1 MSHEHSSSTDNP
13 RHDPVTVAPAAKPPP
28 PPPPPH
34 SLPTPPSTD
43 TSAAAAMT
51 VEQQNGHSHA
61 EPPAP
66 APAPLPPASLDSPA
80 VPPPPPPAVP
90 LPPHLGL
97 PAKLRHTDS
106 ASSVAAQP
114 PTPVPQPAQHAQPV
128 ENGES
133 VVNGAPHAHSYSHG
147 TFNEQAEEAVE
158 HAHAHPGLGSV
169 QHEWEQGLAGAS
181 GADGTETPPAGVDVL
196 ADVAMGEAVLGLAEF
211 AAGAGSGDVKE
222 GSPGVSV
229 QAADDGPANSV
240 PPTQG
245 GTLKRSSPDRDGDEA
260 GDAAGLLGFAQGE
273 VVQGGDGREAKRVKV
288 EPEPTPAAPAIPSP
302 SPYSAS
308 FAAAPPPAAPSIG
321 EPPAASTSASTAAP
335 DSSVPAPAASP
346 APIPVQGYD
355 PSAFTSA
362 PTPASSASP
371 YPPAPASAPPMPT
384 MSPSDLHT
392 FAGGPVPGPSSASLP
407 PPSAA
412 SPSVSISSPNPAMFA
427 ASPDAFQQQPQQPVA
442 STSAAPA
449 PAPAEE
455 ADASPAPPPP
465 EPIAVMTKEQQKHA
479 INMVRNLK
487 RNKNAPPFL
496 KPVDAVAL
504 HIPDYYKII
513 LEPMDLGTIEARLQA
528 TSKAMQ
534 GANKAGRMYGLDYSE
549 GRDPN
554 ARWEGQVPEGEEPH
568 TYRTVAEFKYD
579 LDLVWNNCFRYNGPR
594 DKNPVSAMAGNLMD
608 AAEKAYR
615 AMPFAPAVSPY
626 PPKEPPRPVMPAYLP
641 PPRPAE
647 NTRPKREIHAPAK
660 DLPYL
665 ESAGVDITAGGIYN
679 LAGIPGHAPPPKK
692 AKSAQKIA
700 QEQLRFC
707 KEVVKELF
715 KKTHE
720 SYAFPFYQPVDLNVY
735 PQYTQYVQT
744 PMDLS
749 TIRSKLE
756 HNQYPLPPYQAFEH
770 DIRLIF
776 ANCYAFNPAGTA
788 VNDWGH
794 RLEAVFET
802 KWAERPMAYEDDSED
817 EDESFSFME
826 QQLIVMQQNLE
837 LMRQNKKAQK
847 EAKRLQHM
855 QAQVRM
861 PHVVEPLAPPPA
873 PKPKKPSQQQ
883 QMYSAYA
890 NSPYGAPQAVPR
902 PKKPSGARTSS
913 GGMGGMGG
921 GGQRKP
927 KRPKHDDD
935 SDDYYEDDGGA
946 YYGGGGSS
954 SSRRRSTHRAAH
966 AEPMMEEYVD
976 FDMKRELAVKI
987 VAFEGDQLEEAIN
1000 IIRRGRP
1007 DLLGAANQE
1016 IELDIDQLDQATLLN
1031 LYRYVCPGS
1040 QPATRPIQAPQR
1052 AGSSKPAKGGN
1063 RNARKNLDEDLESQ
1077 RIEALEA
1084 QLRQFDQPAE
1094 SSDAGAV
1101 PQEGGGGGGGG
1112 AAHGEG
1118 DQASSDSSDDDSDSD
1133 SDME

>member
-1 MSHEHSSSTDNP
+1 M
-13 RHDPVTVAPAAKPPP
+13 
-28 PPPPPH
+28 
-34 SLPTPPSTD
+34 
-43 TSAAAAMT
+43 
-51 VEQQNGHSHA
+51 EQQHDDLA
-61 EPPAP
+61 AT
-66 APAPLPPASLDSPA
+66 APPASLDSPA
-80 VPPPPPPAVP
+80 AAPPPPPPAVP

-97 PAKLRHTDS
+97 PAKLQHTDS

-114 PTPVPQPAQHAQPV
+114 PTPVHPQTEPAPV
-128 ENGES
+128 ENGS
-133 VVNGAPHAHSYSHG
+133 SASAPASFDAKTNGAPHALSHSHETY
-147 TFNEQAEEAVE
+147 NEQAEEAVE
-158 HAHAHPGLGSV
+158 HEHAHPGLGSI
-169 QHEWEQGLAGAS
+169 QHEWEHRFAASNGDGAGM
-181 GADGTETPPAGVDVL
+181 ETPPAGVDVL

-229 QAADDGPANSV
+229 QAADDGPAIPV

-245 GTLKRSSPDRDGDEA
+245 GTLKRSSPDEA
-260 GDAAGLLGFAQGE
+260 GDAAGSLGFAQGGE
-273 VVQGGDGREAKRVKV
+273 AAAGGDARDAKRVKV
-288 EPEPTPAAPAIPSP
+288 EPEPTPAAPAAPSP
-302 SPYSAS
+302 SPYPAPDV
-308 FAAAPPPAAPSIG
+308 APPPPATPSNL
-321 EPPAASTSASTAAP
+321 EPNASTPSFSAAAP

-362 PTPASSASP
+362 PTLASSASP
-371 YPPAPASAPPMPT
+371 YPQTASSAPPMPVSAPT

-392 FAGGPVPGPSSASLP
+392 FAGGPAPGPSSASMP
-407 PPSAA
+407 PLHSAA
-412 SPSVSISSPNPAMFA
+412 SPAVSSPNPAMLA
-427 ASPDAFQQQPQQPVA
+427 ASPDAFQNPQQPVA

-449 PAPAEE
+449 PATD

-465 EPIAVMTKEQQKHA
+465 EPIAIMTKEQQKHA

-513 LEPMDLGTIEARLQA
+513 LEPMDLGTVETRLQA

-534 GANKAGRMYGLDYSE
+534 AANKAGRTYGLDYSE

-554 ARWEGQVPEGEEPH
+554 ARWEGQVPESEEPH

-626 PPKEPPRPVMPAYLP
+626 PPKEPPKPVMPAYLP
-641 PPRPAE
+641 PPHPAE

-679 LAGIPGHAPPPKK
+679 LSGIPGHAAPPKK

-707 KEVVKELF
+707 KEVIKELF

-749 TIRSKLE
+749 TIRGKLE

-770 DIRLIF
+770 DVRLVF

-861 PHVVEPLAPPPA
+861 PHVVAPLPPPP
-873 PKPKKPSQQQ
+873 PKPKKPTQQQ

-921 GGQRKP
+921 GGGQRKP

-954 SSRRRSTHRAAH
+954 SSRRRSTHHAAHH

-1040 QPATRPIQAPQR
+1040 QPATRAIQAPQR
-1052 AGSSKPAKGGN
+1052 AGSSKPVNKGSN

-1084 QLRQFDQPAE
+1084 QLRQFDQPAD

-1101 PQEGGGGGGGG
+1101 PQEGSGGG
-1112 AAHGEG
+1112 AQGEG